1 MQDYARFFVWVF
13 LAFVYKNMKKPLD
26 KSGKWVY
33 SKRVI

>member
-26 KSGKWVY
+26 KSTILV
-33 SKRVI
+33 